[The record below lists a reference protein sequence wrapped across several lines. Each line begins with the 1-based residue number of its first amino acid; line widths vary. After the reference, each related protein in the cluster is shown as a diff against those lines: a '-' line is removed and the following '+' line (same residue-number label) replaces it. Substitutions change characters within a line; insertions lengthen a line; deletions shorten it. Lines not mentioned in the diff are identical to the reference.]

1 MKKPTQKSA
10 QFRFIG
16 EIRTPY
22 DETNCPRFA
31 DENLKDEARIIVF
44 PEFQPG
50 LKFLE
55 KFRYI
60 YVLFYLDRLHKPPSL
75 LAHPPRAPGLEV
87 GVFAS
92 CSPSRPNP
100 IGLSIVR
107 LKKIQGNELI
117 TSAIDAYD
125 HTPLLDLKP
134 YFKDGDCK
142 LKANNGWMKSQ
153 MKLLKKK

>member
-1 MKKPTQKSA
+1 MGERGKGA
-10 QFRFIG
+10 EFIFIG

-22 DETNCPRFA
+22 DQSNCPRFA
-31 DENLKDEARIIVF
+31 EEDLAEEARIIIF
-44 PEFQPG
+44 PGYQPG

-55 KFRYI
+55 KFNYL
-60 YVLFYLDRLHKPPSL
+60 YVLFYLDRPHKEPSL
-75 LAHPPRAPGLEV
+75 SAHPPRAKGLEV

-107 LKKIQGNELI
+107 LKRMENGELI

-125 HTPLLDLKP
+125 RTPLLDLKP
-134 YFKDGDCK
+134 YFQDGDCK
-142 LKANNGWMKSQ
+142 PGANNGW
-153 MKLLKKK
+153 LLEEDRS